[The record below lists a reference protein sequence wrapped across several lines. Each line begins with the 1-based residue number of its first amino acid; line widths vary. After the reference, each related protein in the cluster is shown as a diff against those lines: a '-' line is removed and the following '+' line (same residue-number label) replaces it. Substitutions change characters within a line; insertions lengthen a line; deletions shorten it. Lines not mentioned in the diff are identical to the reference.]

1 MLGSWWWE
9 ERRRIVYRVLSI
21 AYKSKNTYTI
31 PYTVY
36 AILLF
41 SLINIYFSASRPVA
55 AYHWMKVLEFA
66 LLGVYIMRTKPDV
79 FLITRLLSVAVLYS
93 SVLAIWQFILQHS
106 VGGIFWWLG
115 ERVFTTVS
123 PGIAQTPLCFPM
135 FRGCPL
141 VLRSYA
147 TFPHPNVLGGFLA
160 VTLPLIINL
169 QISKSTN
176 LRMNETIFI
185 FFKWIAIGLGITAL
199 VLTFSRSAWIV
210 GFLGMF
216 MVHRSWFMEKR
227 KNKTVSFM
235 TAIVFILLAFAV
247 IFYSLFVIHNSYEE
261 SVVVRLALNESALSM
276 WKQYSLLG
284 VGLGNFLVVLP
295 SVLPSRIIYFLQP
308 VHNIYLLL
316 LSEIGVIGICLF
328 LLLGVY
334 FVKHELRIMNYG
346 KTKERHVLFVD
357 HYPLSLQQGRL
368 FFTLLIS
375 LNLVPQFRYK

>member
-1 MLGSWWWE
+1 
-9 ERRRIVYRVLSI
+9 
-21 AYKSKNTYTI
+21 
-31 PYTVY
+31 
-36 AILLF
+36 
-41 SLINIYFSASRPVA
+41 
-55 AYHWMKVLEFA
+55 
-66 LLGVYIMRTKPDV
+66 
-79 FLITRLLSVAVLYS
+79 
-93 SVLAIWQFILQHS
+93 
-106 VGGIFWWLG
+106 
-115 ERVFTTVS
+115 
-123 PGIAQTPLCFPM
+123 
-135 FRGCPL
+135 
-141 VLRSYA
+141 
-147 TFPHPNVLGGFLA
+147 
-160 VTLPLIINL
+160 
-169 QISKSTN
+169 
-176 LRMNETIFI
+176 
-185 FFKWIAIGLGITAL
+185 
-199 VLTFSRSAWIV
+199 
-210 GFLGMF
+210 
-216 MVHRSWFMEKR
+216 
-227 KNKTVSFM
+227 M

-346 KTKERHVLFVD
+346 KTKERHVLFSIIHYSCLPAGRALFAILLLGFVD

>member
-1 MLGSWWWE
+1 
-9 ERRRIVYRVLSI
+9 
-21 AYKSKNTYTI
+21 
-31 PYTVY
+31 
-36 AILLF
+36 
-41 SLINIYFSASRPVA
+41 
-55 AYHWMKVLEFA
+55 
-66 LLGVYIMRTKPDV
+66 
-79 FLITRLLSVAVLYS
+79 
-93 SVLAIWQFILQHS
+93 
-106 VGGIFWWLG
+106 
-115 ERVFTTVS
+115 
-123 PGIAQTPLCFPM
+123 
-135 FRGCPL
+135 
-141 VLRSYA
+141 
-147 TFPHPNVLGGFLA
+147 
-160 VTLPLIINL
+160 
-169 QISKSTN
+169 
-176 LRMNETIFI
+176 
-185 FFKWIAIGLGITAL
+185 
-199 VLTFSRSAWIV
+199 
-210 GFLGMF
+210 
-216 MVHRSWFMEKR
+216 
-227 KNKTVSFM
+227 M

-346 KTKERHVLFVD
+346 KTKERHVLFSIIHYSLFAILLLGFVD